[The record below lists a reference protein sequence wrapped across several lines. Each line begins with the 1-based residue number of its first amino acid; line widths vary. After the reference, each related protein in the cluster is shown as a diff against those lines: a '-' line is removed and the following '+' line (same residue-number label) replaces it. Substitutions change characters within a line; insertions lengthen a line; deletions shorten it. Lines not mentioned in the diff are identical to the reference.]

1 VAFFISFS
9 SVLGKLYRQSLKLT
23 FYLRNSNKI
32 WGTIRVLFYKR
43 ILVKKVI
50 LSSIAAAV
58 LGVSL
63 NATVFATVNGE
74 DVNDQDIAVLMRAMQ
89 GAKFEELP
97 ADAKQKIVEQAVER
111 KLLTTEALKS
121 GVEKEKDYAEAL
133 KKIKADLALEVWMKK
148 IFDAVKVDPKDVKDY
163 YDKNADKFMQP
174 ATVKARHV
182 LVKTEEE
189 AKEVI
194 KALDGL
200 SGQKLN
206 DKFVELATTK
216 STGPSGQGGGEL
228 GWFAANQMVK
238 PFSDAAFALKK
249 GEITKTPVQTQFGY
263 HVILVEDTKPAE
275 KATFDVVKPQIE
287 NGLKMEKF
295 RIQVAD
301 KAQTLRKNAKVTIK

>member
-1 VAFFISFS
+1 M
-9 SVLGKLYRQSLKLT
+9 
-23 FYLRNSNKI
+23 
-32 WGTIRVLFYKR
+32 
-43 ILVKKVI
+43 KKVI

-63 NATVFATVNGE
+63 NATVYATVNGE

-97 ADAKQKIVEQAVER
+97 SDAKQKIVEQAVER
-111 KLLTTEALKS
+111 KLLTTEATKS
-121 GVEKEKDYAEAL
+121 GVEKDKDYADAL
-133 KKIKADLALEVWMKK
+133 KRIKADLALEVWMKK
-148 IFDAVKVDPKDVKDY
+148 IYDAVKVDAKDVKDY

-182 LVKTEEE
+182 LVKTEQE
-189 AKEVI
+189 AKDVI
-194 KALDGL
+194 KELDGL

-206 DKFVELATTK
+206 DKFIELATTK
-216 STGPSGQGGGEL
+216 SSGPSGQGGGEL

-249 GEITKTPVQTQFGY
+249 GEITKTPVQTQFGF
-263 HVILVEDTKPAE
+263 HVILVEDTKVAE
-275 KATFDVVKPQIE
+275 KATFETVKPQIE

>member
-1 VAFFISFS
+1 M
-9 SVLGKLYRQSLKLT
+9 
-23 FYLRNSNKI
+23 
-32 WGTIRVLFYKR
+32 
-43 ILVKKVI
+43 KKVI

-63 NATVFATVNGE
+63 NATVYATVNGE

-111 KLLTTEALKS
+111 KLLTAEANKS
-121 GVEKEKDYAEAL
+121 GVEKEKEYQEAL
-133 KKIKADLALEVWMKK
+133 KRIKGDLALEMWMKK
-148 IFDAVKVDPKDVKDY
+148 IYDAVKVDAKDVKDY

-182 LVKTEEE
+182 LVKTEQE
-189 AKEVI
+189 AKDVI
-194 KALDGL
+194 KELDGL

-249 GEITKTPVQTQFGY
+249 GEITKTPVQTQFGF
-263 HVILVEDTKPAE
+263 HVILVEDTKASE
-275 KATFDVVKPQIE
+275 KATFDTVKAQIE

-295 RIQVAD
+295 RVQVAE
-301 KAQTLRKNAKVTIK
+301 KAKNLRKNAKVTIK

>member
-1 VAFFISFS
+1 M
-9 SVLGKLYRQSLKLT
+9 
-23 FYLRNSNKI
+23 
-32 WGTIRVLFYKR
+32 
-43 ILVKKVI
+43 KKVI

-63 NATVFATVNGE
+63 NATVYATVNGE

-111 KLLTTEALKS
+111 KLLTTEATKS
-121 GVEKEKDYAEAL
+121 GVEKDKEYAEAL
-133 KKIKADLALEVWMKK
+133 KRIKADLALEVWMKK
-148 IFDAVKVDPKDVKDY
+148 IYDAVKVDAKDVKDY

-182 LVKTEEE
+182 LVKTEQE
-189 AKEVI
+189 AKDVI
-194 KALDGL
+194 KELDGL

-249 GEITKTPVQTQFGY
+249 GEITKTPVQTQFGF
-263 HVILVEDTKPAE
+263 HVILVEDTKPADN
-275 KATFDVVKPQIE
+275 ATFEAVKPQIE

-301 KAQTLRKNAKVTIK
+301 KAQTLRKNAKVTVK

>member
-1 VAFFISFS
+1 M
-9 SVLGKLYRQSLKLT
+9 
-23 FYLRNSNKI
+23 
-32 WGTIRVLFYKR
+32 
-43 ILVKKVI
+43 KKVI

-58 LGVSL
+58 LSVSL
-63 NATVFATVNGE
+63 NATVYATVNGE

-111 KLLTTEALKS
+111 KLLTTEATKS

-133 KKIKADLALEVWMKK
+133 KRIKADLALEVWMKK
-148 IFDAVKVDPKDVKDY
+148 IYDGVKVDAKDVKDY

-182 LVKTEEE
+182 LVKTEQE
-189 AKEVI
+189 AKDVI
-194 KALDGL
+194 KELDGL

-249 GEITKTPVQTQFGY
+249 GEITKTPVQTQFGL
-263 HVILVEDTKPAE
+263 HVILVEDTKAAE
-275 KATFDVVKPQIE
+275 KATFDVVKAQIE

-295 RIQVAD
+295 RVLVAD
-301 KAQTLRKNAKVTIK
+301 KAKGLRSKAKVTIK

>member
-1 VAFFISFS
+1 M
-9 SVLGKLYRQSLKLT
+9 
-23 FYLRNSNKI
+23 
-32 WGTIRVLFYKR
+32 
-43 ILVKKVI
+43 KKVI

-63 NATVFATVNGE
+63 NATVYATVNGE

-89 GAKFEELP
+89 GTKFEELP

-111 KLLTTEALKS
+111 KLLTTEATKS
-121 GVEKEKDYAEAL
+121 GVEKDKEYAEAL
-133 KKIKADLALEVWMKK
+133 KRIKADLALEVWMKK
-148 IFDAVKVDPKDVKDY
+148 IYDAVKVDAKDVKDY

-182 LVKTEEE
+182 LVKTEQE
-189 AKEVI
+189 AKDVI
-194 KALDGL
+194 KELDGL

-238 PFSDAAFALKK
+238 PFSDARLHLKK
-249 GEITKTPVQTQFGY
+249 VKSLKLQFK
-263 HVILVEDTKPAE
+263 HNLVST
-275 KATFDVVKPQIE
+275 
-287 NGLKMEKF
+287 
-295 RIQVAD
+295 
-301 KAQTLRKNAKVTIK
+301 